1 MKFTFSFL
9 CLFFHLTFAHA
20 QSPGVSGSLSII
32 PGLGQAVNGNGLE
45 GVAWFGSVAGLMITN
60 SRRTRQIGFDLWM
73 YNMYDAYRDKSRK
86 QTTFIGDY
94 FASYNPV
101 NAIDWIGTPMVAV
114 AATTANPSNITPERV
129 VEMSFVGLGEE
140 GLFRGFLFPSLSQTF
155 NSKWIGATI
164 SSAAFSLVHLDGSKP
179 IPMRFLMGMLF
190 CWQTNNNRGDIKK
203 SIFAHTW
210 WDVFVTS
217 KDSSKVDGLSY
228 NIEYKF

>member
-1 MKFTFSFL
+1 LKLKNLILILLLNSSF
-9 CLFFHLTFAHA
+9 AWA

-32 PGLGQAVNGNGLE
+32 PGLGQAVNGNGFE
-45 GVAWFGSVAGLMITN
+45 GAAWFGSVIGLMSTK

-86 QTTFIGDY
+86 QTTFAGD
-94 FASYNPV
+94 FLASYNPI
-101 NAIDWIGTPMVAV
+101 NAIDWIGTPMIGVASTV
-114 AATTANPSNITPERV
+114 AKPSNITPERV
-129 VEMSFVGLGEE
+129 FEMSFVGLGEE
-140 GLFRGFLFPSLSQTF
+140 GLFRGFLYPSLSQTF
-155 NSKWIGATI
+155 QSKWIGATI

-190 CWQTNNNRGDIKK
+190 CWQVNNNRGDIRK

-217 KDSSKVDGLSY
+217 KDSSKIDGVSY
-228 NIEYKF
+228 NFEYKF